1 MVKTVRATTAV
12 LAKHAINCAREITVF
27 KKYEKNY
34 ARRLNVFNKY
44 EKNYARN
51 LAPTSTLLTLFST
64 ILQSE
69 PLMLKHVWE
78 KS

>member
-12 LAKHAINCAREITVF
+12 FKKHAINCARKINVF

-34 ARRLNVFNKY
+34 AR
-44 EKNYARN
+44 N
-51 LAPTSTLLTLFST
+51 LATTSATITLFST

-69 PLMLKHVWE
+69 PLMLKHVWG
-78 KS
+78 KNVKQISKLVGVALG